1 MVGLSASQS
10 KHGQRLHLF
19 ELSCAGLMEQ
29 LLIEGKLS
37 EEEIFMMSVDLLA
50 VGIDTVSDQ

>member
-1 MVGLSASQS
+1 
-10 KHGQRLHLF
+10 
-19 ELSCAGLMEQ
+19 MEQ